1 LRKEPVACLEENLPA
16 PLPADLG
23 IGKGIVDAADHV
35 RFGFYHGVEMTSRR
49 AHAEV
54 LITVQIFTPEEGTN
68 MEIRFADCIGIGNL
82 LVLLGIY
89 YKMSV
94 MLYQHKLM
102 WKDFARRKDI
112 SPETNGKGAHA
123 D

>member
-1 LRKEPVACLEENLPA
+1 
-16 PLPADLG
+16 
-23 IGKGIVDAADHV
+23 
-35 RFGFYHGVEMTSRR
+35 
-49 AHAEV
+49 
-54 LITVQIFTPEEGTN
+54 

-112 SPETNGKGAHA
+112 SAETNGKGASA